1 MSVNTA
7 AGSAIFIAPQT
18 PSFVTLINNSASSDA
33 AIISAAEALAWVEI
47 GETEDLG
54 EFGDEASEVTFTA
67 LSNRR
72 TRKFKGTFNAGT
84 VTVQTGSDPSD
95 AGQAAMIAAFAS
107 DLDYPFKIALNDELT
122 VSGTPTTLYFI
133 GKVMSKRRN
142 VGNVENVV
150 RQSFPIGVNSKIVE
164 DPAT

>member
-7 AGSAIFIAPQT
+7 AGSAIFVAPQSAT
-18 PSFVTLINNSASSDA
+18 FATLISNPASTDA
-33 AIISAAEALAWVEI
+33 AIITAAEALAFVEI
-47 GETEDLG
+47 GEAEDLG
-54 EFGDEASEVTFTA
+54 EFGDEASEITFTA

-72 TRKFKGTFNAGT
+72 VRKFKGTFNAGT
-84 VTVQTGSDPSD
+84 ITCQVGSDPSD

-107 DLDYPFKIALNDELT
+107 DLDFPFKVELNDQIT
-122 VSGTPTTLYFI
+122 VGGTPTILYFI

-150 RQSFPIGVNSKIVE
+150 RQNFPIGINSRIVE

>member
-7 AGSAIFIAPQT
+7 AGSSIFIAPQAG
-18 PSFVTLINNSASSDA
+18 FA
-33 AIISAAEALAWVEI
+33 AIDLTDPDADIITAFEALTWTEI
-47 GETEDLG
+47 GEVEDLG
-54 EFGDEASEVTFTA
+54 EFGDEASEITFTA

-72 TRKFKGTFNAGT
+72 VRKFKGTFNAGT
-84 VTVQTGSDPSD
+84 VTVQAGSDPSD

-107 DLDYPFKIALNDELT
+107 DLDFPFKITLNDQITLA
-122 VSGTPTTLYFI
+122 GTPTTLYFG

-150 RQSFPIGVNSKIVE
+150 RQNFPIGVNTKIYEVA
-164 DPAT
+164 AT

>member
-7 AGSAIFIAPQT
+7 AGSAISIAPQT
-18 PSFVTLINNSASSDA
+18 PTFVTLINNPASTDS
-33 AIISAAEALAWVEI
+33 AIITAAEALTWTEI
-47 GETEDLG
+47 GEAEDLG
-54 EFGDEASEVTFTA
+54 EFGDEASEITFTA

-72 TRKFKGTFNAGT
+72 VRKFKGTYNAGT
-84 VTVQTGSDPSD
+84 ITCQVGSDPSD

-107 DLDYPFKIALNDELT
+107 DLDYPFKVELNDQLT
-122 VSGTPTTLYFI
+122 VGGTPTILYFI

-150 RQSFPIGVNSKIVE
+150 RQNFPIGINSKIVE

>member
-7 AGSAIFIAPQT
+7 AGSSIFIAPQAG
-18 PSFVTLINNSASSDA
+18 FA
-33 AIISAAEALAWVEI
+33 AIDLTDPDADIITAFEALTWTEI
-47 GETEDLG
+47 GEVEDLG
-54 EFGDEASEVTFTA
+54 EFGDEASEITFTA

-72 TRKFKGTFNAGT
+72 VRKFKGTFNAGT
-84 VTVQTGSDPSD
+84 VTVQAGSDPSD

-107 DLDYPFKIALNDELT
+107 DLDFPFKITLNDQITLA
-122 VSGTPTTLYFI
+122 GDPTTLYFG

-150 RQSFPIGVNSKIVE
+150 RQNFPIGVNTKIYEVA
-164 DPAT
+164 AT

>member
-7 AGSAIFIAPQT
+7 AGSKFYIAPQT
-18 PSFVTLINNSASSDA
+18 PSFVTLITDEASTDA
-33 AIISAAEALAWVEI
+33 AIITAAEALVWTEV

-67 LSNRR
+67 LGNRR

-84 VTVQTGSDPSD
+84 VTVQAGSDPSD
-95 AGQAAMIAAFAS
+95 PGQLAMIAAFAS
-107 DLDYPFKIALNDELT
+107 DLDYPFKITLNDQLT
-122 VSGTPTTLYFI
+122 LAGTPTTLYFV
-133 GKVMSKRRN
+133 GKVMSKKRN

-150 RQSFPIGVNSKIVE
+150 RQSYPVGINSEIIE
-164 DPAT
+164 DAAT